1 MTSSPEN
8 PADRRGG
15 CPAGLRS
22 ARSAEEL
29 AQTERLETYYDKATS
44 TVLQTIE
51 RSVCGCSY
59 GGCSWTTRA
68 EAEGIAALLELRP
81 GRRLL
86 DVGAGSGWPGLYMAQ
101 TTGCDVT
108 LVDLP
113 LAGLRIAAERAITD
127 ALPGTCWVVVGDG
140 ADLPFANSAFDA
152 ISHSD
157 VLCCLRDKRG
167 VLRSCRRVLEG
178 GGTMAFSVI
187 SLAPG
192 LSGAVYRRA
201 VECGP
206 EFIECDADYPTLLEQ
221 TGWQILQTQDV
232 SEAFA
237 QSSRRMR
244 EVEAEHADE
253 LQALLGPDGYA
264 ERKSNLKR
272 HHSGAEEGLI
282 RREIF
287 LAAPA

>member
-127 ALPGTCWVVVGDG
+127 ALPGTCWV
-140 ADLPFANSAFDA
+140 
-152 ISHSD
+152 
-157 VLCCLRDKRG
+157 
-167 VLRSCRRVLEG
+167 LRSCRRVLEG